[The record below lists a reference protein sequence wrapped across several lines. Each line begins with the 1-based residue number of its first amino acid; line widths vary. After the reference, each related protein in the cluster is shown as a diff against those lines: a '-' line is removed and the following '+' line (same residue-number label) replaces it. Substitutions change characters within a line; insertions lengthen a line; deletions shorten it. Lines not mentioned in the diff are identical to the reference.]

1 MIRSRLPAAALPALL
16 LVSGCTTSPSTADI
30 TQAEQ
35 IDSSVTFPQIAE
47 APDSYRGRI
56 VMFGGEVIA
65 AKRLKTGTRVEV
77 LQLPLGGNYEPT
89 TDRLAT
95 QGRFFAM
102 ETKPI
107 DPAALPPRTR
117 VTVVGEVTGSA
128 TLPLDE
134 IDYLYPILTIRQLH
148 VWSQPVDVR
157 YLYQPVYPGYYYF
170 WGPYGRYP
178 WW

>member
-1 MIRSRLPAAALPALL
+1 MTRWLLIAALHAW
-16 LVSGCTTSPSTADI
+16 LVAAGCTKSPSSLEI
-30 TQAEQ
+30 TQTEQ
-35 IDSSVTFPQIAE
+35 IDRSVAFPQLIE
-47 APDSYRGRI
+47 APENYRGRV
-56 VMFGGEVIA
+56 VMFGGEVLA

-77 LQLPLGGNYEPT
+77 LQLPLEDNQEPA
-89 TDRLAT
+89 TDRMAT

-102 ETKPI
+102 ETKPM
-107 DPAALPPRTR
+107 DPAALPPGAR

-134 IDYLYPILTIRQLH
+134 IDYVYPILTIKQLH
-148 VWSQPVDVR
+148 VWSPPTETR
-157 YLYQPVYPGYYYF
+157 YLYRPVYPGYYYF